1 MYPVISDG
9 GCEVTAKG
17 RGRMDIAV
25 LYVEDE
31 ALMRQVLV
39 EVLATRTRRVYQ
51 AANGE
56 EGLELFKQHQPDVV
70 IIDNNMP
77 SMDGLSLARALQS
90 ITPSLPIILVSGD
103 INRKN
108 LLQVERMQLHF
119 IKKPIRSANCCNCS
133 NSSLSASIRQFS
145 HHHLPCFLSLFEL

>member
-1 MYPVISDG
+1 M
-9 GCEVTAKG
+9 TAKG
-17 RGRMDIAV
+17 RGRLDIAV

-31 ALMRQVLV
+31 ALMRQVLA

-56 EGLELFKQHQPDVV
+56 EGLELFKQHQADVA

-77 SMDGLSLARALQS
+77 SMNGLSLARELQS

-108 LLQVERMQLHF
+108 LLQVEHMQLHF
-119 IKKPIRSANCCNCS
+119 IKKPIR
-133 NSSLSASIRQFS
+133 IRELLQLLEQFTQRLHS
-145 HHHLPCFLSLFEL
+145 PVSQHRLPCFLSLFEL